1 LPRSGKGIFRK
12 DTAGA
17 KRITVSMTT
26 QVPVRLTSKDVAAL
40 DELVASGRFATR
52 SDVLRAGLE
61 RVLAEQRER
70 EIDESYR
77 RGYGAK
83 PQDEWN

>member
-1 LPRSGKGIFRK
+1 MG
-12 DTAGA
+12 T
-17 KRITVSMTT
+17 RIASRMTV
-26 QVPVRLTSKDVAAL
+26 QVPVRLKSEDVAAP

-52 SDVLRAGLE
+52 SDVLPAGLE
-61 RVLAEQRER
+61 RVLAEQTDR

-83 PQDEWN
+83 PQNEWN